1 MPSPN
6 WLLLLLS
13 CASVTSILGDIIL
26 RPSCSTG
33 WFYFRSHCYGY
44 FRKPQTWSDAE
55 LECQAFGN
63 GAHLASVL
71 DQKEARIIAKHIKG
85 YQRNQPVWIGLNDPQ
100 KNNQWKWIDGGIFLY
115 RAWTDKSYQR
125 NKSCAEMAFENNF
138 LTWNR
143 SECTKR
149 QHFICKYR
157 P

>member
-1 MPSPN
+1 MASKN

-13 CASVTSILGDIIL
+13 CTSVTVILGDILL

-33 WFYFRSHCYGY
+33 WFYYRSSCYGY
-44 FRKPQTWSDAE
+44 FRKLQSWSDAE

-71 DQKEARIIAKHIKG
+71 TPKDAKAIAKYIWG
-85 YQRNQPVWIGLNDPQ
+85 YQRSQPVWIGLNDPQ
-100 KNNQWKWIDGGIFLY
+100 KNNNWQWIDGGSFIY
-115 RAWTDKSYQR
+115 KAWANSSHYQ
-125 NKSCAEMAFENNF
+125 NKACGEMAYQDNF
-138 LTWNR
+138 LTWSKND
-143 SECTKR
+143 CNKR